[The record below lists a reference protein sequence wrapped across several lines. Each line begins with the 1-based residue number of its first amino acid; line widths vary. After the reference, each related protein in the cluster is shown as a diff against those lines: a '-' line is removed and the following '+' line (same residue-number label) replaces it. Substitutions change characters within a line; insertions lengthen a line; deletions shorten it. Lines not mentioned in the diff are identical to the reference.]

1 MSAVDV
7 VEPVALLLKRLSCV
21 QDLLSSATLNQ
32 TWQFISQKFCPQMLD
47 LTVSHMGGNI
57 GAMGSVDT

>member
-32 TWQFISQKFCPQMLD
+32 TWQLISQNFCPQMLD

-57 GAMGSVDT
+57 GAMGSADT